1 MPTYWLSLV
10 ELANFSFR
18 ASAALCITALL
29 ALESA
34 IEVEI
39 LVRTSDTGCIIVY
52 SAARGAS

>member
-1 MPTYWLSLV
+1 LV